1 MTAGHI
7 SACVT
12 PWEKSDN
19 KIIQNQLSSDMVD
32 NTEWLP
38 NQIELILF

>member
-1 MTAGHI
+1 MTAGQMRV
-7 SACVT
+7 CVT
-12 PWEKSDN
+12 PWEKSVN
-19 KIIQNQLSSDMVD
+19 KIIQNHLSSDMVD